1 MKLFDIILIT
11 LAGLSLFLLTED
23 VVESVFSQAD
33 SWIPEVF
40 SDSVTWQPGTVFNT
54 ALSAVV
60 SGLFLVRF
68 APQPVLIA
76 FLIGAT
82 VELSGLYPLLEAN
95 GWQTTWSVLTSSWQ
109 MAEKYLQ
116 AIFILPLVCYGLYI
130 IKRPNRER
138 EVVIEDSRY

>member
-23 VVESVFSQAD
+23 LVESIFSQAD
-33 SWIPEVF
+33 NWIPEVF
-40 SDSVTWQPGTVFNT
+40 SDAVTWQPGTEFNT

-82 VELSGLYPLLEAN
+82 VELSGLYPLFEAN
-95 GWQTTWSVLTSSWQ
+95 GWQTSWSVMTSSWQ
-109 MAEKYLQ
+109 TAEKYLQ
-116 AIFILPLVCYGLYI
+116 AMFILPLVCYGLYI

-138 EVVIEDSRY
+138 EVVVEDSRY